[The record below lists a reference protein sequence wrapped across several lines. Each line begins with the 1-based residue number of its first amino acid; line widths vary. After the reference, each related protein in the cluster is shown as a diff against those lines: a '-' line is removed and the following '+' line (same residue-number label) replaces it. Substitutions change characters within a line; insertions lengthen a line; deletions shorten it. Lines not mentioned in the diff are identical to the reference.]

1 MNNQLRLPSF
11 HRQYDAVSRCIND
24 TNCCCNLLV
33 IYIHSMKLLFQ
44 SLVYLIINLLL
55 YYIFRRFDC
64 CFLWIFLW
72 IIYHNIL
79 HILLIRIY
87 FWIYCI
93 ALYCIVLYCIV
104 SELPFTAEKFR
115 NIWLIVVFFYYLDH
129 PPYHLLYITS

>member
-1 MNNQLRLPSF
+1 MNSQLRPPSF

-93 ALYCIVLYCIV
+93 ALYCTALYQNFRLLQESSVIYGWLSFSFIIWIIHRIIYCI
-104 SELPFTAEKFR
+104 
-115 NIWLIVVFFYYLDH
+115 
-129 PPYHLLYITS
+129 